1 MYIIRALERDQEL
14 KDRFTSYTGTSREKV
29 MSNNSIGMILKRFVI
44 LEKERYEEYFTVR
57 DRSVYLSEK

>member
-1 MYIIRALERDQEL
+1 MD
-14 KDRFTSYTGTSREKV
+14 KKK
-29 MSNNSIGMILKRFVI
+29 NILKRFVI